1 MYDVLTVCR
10 YITKYCY
17 LHNYVLTNLR
27 LQKILYFIQ
36 LLFLITTGQP
46 CFKNRMEA
54 WDLGPV
60 VPDAYHYYKKYG
72 AGKIPGDLE
81 SEPDDIESRDRILI
95 DFILE
100 KLSKYST
107 YQLVQITHEQAPWH
121 DCYVAYNSNE
131 ISLKKLK
138 EFVDELKSRKK

>member
-10 YITKYCY
+10 YITRYCY

-27 LQKILYFIQ
+27 LQKLLYFIQ
-36 LLFLITTGQP
+36 LLFLITKGQP
-46 CFKNRMEA
+46 CFRNRMEA

-60 VPDAYHYYKKYG
+60 VPDAYHYYKRYG
-72 AGKIPGDLE
+72 AGIIPGNLGFGHNDMKKEDKALVDLVL
-81 SEPDDIESRDRILI
+81 D
-95 DFILE
+95 

-121 DCYVAYNSNE
+121 DSYVVYDSNE
-131 ISLKKLK
+131 ISLDKLRK
-138 EFVDELKSRKK
+138 FADELKSRKG